1 MMERLTERT
10 PKGAALK
17 LNNPSN
23 EHEAREQL
31 ATAYKVAVEKL
42 ADYEDMEEANAPK
55 PDRKGRKAKYDS

>member
-1 MMERLTERT
+1 MERLTERT

-31 ATAYKVAVEKL
+31 MSAYKVAIDKL
-42 ADYEDMEEANAPK
+42 ADYEDLEEANLSK
-55 PDRKGRKAKYDS
+55 PNNKGSKKTR

>member
-1 MMERLTERT
+1 MERLTERT

-31 ATAYKVAVEKL
+31 IAAYKVAIDKL
-42 ADYEDMEEANAPK
+42 ADYEDLEEANGLNPE
-55 PDRKGRKAKYDS
+55 RKRGRAK